1 MTINTNEIRLVIRLE
16 GGLAHAVYVN
26 CSTPIR
32 VVIQDLD
39 VEGADADEIAV
50 LEDDTEFV
58 GIMHSTIENAELVS
72 SVFKALGED
81 VPAIDKQQANYLVQH
96 GQCCPNCGSR
106 DIEANVVL
114 DADGLTAKGQVGCSN
129 CDSTW
134 KDQYR
139 LIGFTDLDATPLYVI
154 RSVSERGYWSNDKG
168 WVLDVAS
175 ATKLPENT
183 AFVPNASGK
192 DAVYVDAKSAKDFL
206 SNELS
211 IGDEVLWNDPDDRI
225 SSGVYTIVDIPSGKL
240 LHQDDICT
248 IKNAH
253 DSEVEVFAHELS

>member
-1 MTINTNEIRLVIRLE
+1 MTLNTNEIRLVIHLE
-16 GGLAHAVYVN
+16 GGLVHAIYAN

-81 VPAIDKQQANYLVQH
+81 VPAIDKQQANYLIQH

-106 DIEANVVL
+106 AIEANVVL
-114 DADGLTAKGQVGCSN
+114 EADGLSAKGQVGCSH
-129 CDSTW
+129 CDSVW

-168 WVLDVAS
+168 WVFDVAS
-175 ATKLPENT
+175 ASKFPENT
-183 AFVPNASGK
+183 AYVPNTSGK
-192 DAVYVDAKSAKDFL
+192 DAVYVDAKSAKDF
-206 SNELS
+206 
-211 IGDEVLWNDPDDRI
+211 
-225 SSGVYTIVDIPSGKL
+225 
-240 LHQDDICT
+240 
-248 IKNAH
+248 
-253 DSEVEVFAHELS
+253 FAE

>member
-183 AFVPNASGK
+183 AFVPNAYGK

-206 SNELS
+206 PSELS
-211 IGDEVLWNDPDDRI
+211 IGDEVFWNDPDDGI
-225 SSGVYTIVDIPSGKL
+225 CSGIYTVVEIPAGKL